1 METLFVQFTN
11 AAWDWI
17 IQERKK
23 KRNKNCIK
31 SELSQFLFLQQKIQ
45 YVSLLAIFIIL
56 LIKLLLFVN
65 ANVSQDV

>member
-23 KRNKNCIK
+23 KRNKNSIK
-31 SELSQFLFLQQKIQ
+31 SELSQFLFLQQKI
-45 YVSLLAIFIIL
+45 
-56 LIKLLLFVN
+56 
-65 ANVSQDV
+65 

>member
-31 SELSQFLFLQQKIQ
+31 SELPQFLFLQQKIQ

>member
-11 AAWDWI
+11 AAWGWI

-31 SELSQFLFLQQKIQ
+31 SELSQFLFLQQKI
-45 YVSLLAIFIIL
+45 
-56 LIKLLLFVN
+56 
-65 ANVSQDV
+65 